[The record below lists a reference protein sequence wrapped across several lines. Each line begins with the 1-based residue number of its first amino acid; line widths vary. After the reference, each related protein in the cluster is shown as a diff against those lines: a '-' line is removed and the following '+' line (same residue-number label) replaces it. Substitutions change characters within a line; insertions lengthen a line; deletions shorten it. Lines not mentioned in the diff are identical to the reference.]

1 MLSSDW
7 PFARK
12 FVHKHRD
19 SLVCK
24 DTADNSR
31 EWAGSG
37 GATDLDDV
45 VGEGVLAEHLQRAAV
60 VQQAPDLQTPR
71 TAAA

>member
-12 FVHKHRD
+12 VKQRD

-31 EWAGSG
+31 EGAGS
-37 GATDLDDV
+37 TDLDDV

-60 VQQAPDLQTPR
+60 VQQAPGLPP
-71 TAAA
+71 